1 MINLP
6 LLLDLQCYNT
16 SCQDPMVRQQDFLNG
31 TKKFFEIIIT
41 IFLLYLSFL
50 QTLPYIS
57 HHSLSNSLPLFFT
70 SCYCMVRYTQIHI
83 PKYNRFSL
91 LYNVAYMYIFRAD
104 WHWTISLC
112 TCPWRPPLLFP
123 VSFSYVQL
131 CMVLWIGLSP
141 CGLPLPQD
149 VLVSSL
155 LSSFLSNH
163 VDETLWV

>member
-6 LLLDLQCYNT
+6 PSFGPVVLQHIMLGSYGETTGFFKWN
-16 SCQDPMVRQQDFLNG
+16 
-31 TKKFFEIIIT
+31 KKNFEIIIT

-57 HHSLSNSLPLFFT
+57 HHSLSNSLPLFLT

-123 VSFSYVQL
+123 VSFSYV
-131 CMVLWIGLSP
+131 
-141 CGLPLPQD
+141 
-149 VLVSSL
+149 
-155 LSSFLSNH
+155 
-163 VDETLWV
+163 